1 MKSAASSARAIA
13 LFGGVFDP
21 IHSGH
26 LAVARAAVRRFRL
39 DAVHFVPTSRPPHK
53 ALETITPFAHRYA
66 MTALACAG
74 HRCFFPSLA
83 ESDASGTD
91 RFFYTIDTVRRFRRQ
106 LAGRLTRLYFITGAD
121 AFLQIRTWKDYQALL
136 DSCNFIV
143 AHRPGFPV
151 DRLAEV
157 IPAELLARKRSS
169 AMPLAKKRGRAGAV
183 IALRRTEVHVLQTVS
198 SEVSS
203 TEIRLRRK
211 QGRSIR
217 GLVPS
222 LVEEYMEKQALYC
235 R

>member
-1 MKSAASSARAIA
+1 VKSAASSARAIA

-39 DAVHFVPTSRPPHK
+39 DAVHFIPTSRPPHK
-53 ALETITPFAHRYA
+53 TLGTITPFAHRYA

-74 HRCFFPSLA
+74 YRRFFPSLA
-83 ESDASGTD
+83 EADASGTG

-106 LAGRLTRLYFITGAD
+106 LAGRPTRLYFITGAD

-157 IPAELLARKRSS
+157 IPAELLARQRSS
-169 AMPLAKKRGRAGAV
+169 AMPLAQKAGRAGAV
-183 IALRRTEVHVLQTVS
+183 IALRRTKVHVLQTVS
-198 SEVSS
+198 SDVSS

-217 GLVPS
+217 GLVPP